1 MFFLRG
7 NFMKIGLSAL
17 FFALLLLNSHAQQFT
32 QPHGSYF
39 LSASSGGVTIAQHP
53 TLDQRP
59 LFSIG
64 CDRTGLLII
73 VLGVS
78 TSDDA
83 LNLSCASGWRA
94 YLPGLPYQDMLIA
107 SASSSSNNRSA
118 IFRALDELKS
128 SKCAF
133 DLGKGKKYEL
143 PSDGLRD
150 GIAAMEA
157 ACAAQ
162 GRLQ

>member
-1 MFFLRG
+1 
-7 NFMKIGLSAL
+7 
-17 FFALLLLNSHAQQFT
+17 
-32 QPHGSYF
+32 
-39 LSASSGGVTIAQHP
+39 
-53 TLDQRP
+53 
-59 LFSIG
+59 
-64 CDRTGLLII
+64 
-73 VLGVS
+73 
-78 TSDDA
+78 
-83 LNLSCASGWRA
+83 
-94 YLPGLPYQDMLIA
+94 MLIA

-133 DLGKGKKYEL
+133 DLGKGKQYEL
-143 PSDGLRD
+143 PSDGLQQ